1 MGMIGRRG
9 LLATGASVLAH
20 RAAMALPV
28 PQGDSVAFRIIRH
41 GSEIGRHVVK
51 FDRQGNNL
59 TVRIAVDVVVTF
71 ASIPIVRYTHRA
83 VESWE
88 GSMLAGLECQTN
100 HNGQPESMSARRDAQ
115 GLVVTGS
122 KTATYVAPENALPT
136 SYWNRAML
144 DGPMISLE
152 DGVLLRPNEVS
163 HGVESIRLASGS
175 TIAATRT
182 DLSGAFNVIVWYDGT
197 GAWASLGL
205 TAADGSDVRYERL

>member
-9 LLATGASVLAH
+9 LLAAGASLLAH

-28 PQGDSVAFRIIRH
+28 PQGDRLSFRVMRH
-41 GSEIGRHVVK
+41 GSEIGQHVLN

-71 ASIPIVRYTHRA
+71 ASIPIVRYTHHA

-88 GSMLAGLECQTN
+88 GGLLTGLECQTN
-100 HNGQPESMSARRDAQ
+100 HNGQHESMSARRNAQ

-144 DGPMISLE
+144 GGPMISLE
-152 DGVLLRPNEVS
+152 DGVLLRPNEIAR
-163 HGVESIRLASGS
+163 GVESVRLASGS

-182 DLSGAFNVIVWYDGT
+182 DLSGAFDAIVWYDGT
-197 GAWASLGL
+197 GTWASLGL
-205 TAADGSDVRYERL
+205 TAADGSDIRYERL